1 MTRRGAYGSALAA
14 IDERRIPLFWAKVR
28 RDPDCWEWTAATD
41 VGGYG
46 VFQTGHRMSRAHRVS
61 WIIANGPLPEGVLVL
76 HRCDNRRCVRPDHLE
91 LGDQQRNVADMDRR
105 GRRARG
111 YRVSRRGE
119 RHQAAKLSD
128 EQVAAVRVLR
138 AAGWP
143 QRRIGALLG
152 LSHTYVGQLERGEM
166 RSD

>member
-1 MTRRGAYGSALAA
+1 M
-14 IDERRIPLFWAKVR
+14 FWAKVQR
-28 RDPDCWEWTAATD
+28 GEGCWEWTAALD

-46 VFQTGHRMSRAHRVS
+46 VFSLGNRMARAHRVS
-61 WIIANGPLPEGVLVL
+61 WVLLNGPLDEGVLVL
-76 HRCDNRRCVRPDHLE
+76 HECDNRKCVRPDHLVA
-91 LGDQQRNVADMDRR
+91 GSQKRNVAEMDQR

-119 RHQAAKLSD
+119 DHQAAKLSN

-138 AAGWP
+138 AAGWT

-152 LSHTYVGQLERGEM
+152 LSHTYVGVLERGEK
-166 RSD
+166 RAD